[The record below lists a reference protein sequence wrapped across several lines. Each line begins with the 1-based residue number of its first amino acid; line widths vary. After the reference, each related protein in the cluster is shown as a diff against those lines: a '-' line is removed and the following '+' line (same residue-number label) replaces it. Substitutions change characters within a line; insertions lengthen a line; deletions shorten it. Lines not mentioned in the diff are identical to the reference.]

1 MEIDE
6 KMVATMN
13 HNSQILSANF
23 DAVISQFVSSQSDEV
38 DVHIPFIIMSAIST
52 VITKL
57 TLVMEEKNCDTIFG
71 ILKDLAP
78 SEEELQEMKQER
90 VEKADNVIPL
100 SSRVH

>member
-13 HNSQILSANF
+13 HNSQILSANL
-23 DAVISQFVSSQSDEV
+23 DAVISKFVDSQSDEV

-57 TLVMEEKNCDTIFG
+57 TLVMEEKNCDAIFG